1 MAEEGGGMNGA
12 SIGGKVPST
21 LRAFMKP
28 LRGAIVVLLL
38 DEVLTYERV
47 GEVRLAAMKPP
58 MASEKFL
65 CVAVVSSRAR
75 VEVEPSRREVWLSSK

>member
-1 MAEEGGGMNGA
+1 MNGA

-65 CVAVVSSRAR
+65 CVAVVRGALADKR
-75 VEVEPSRREVWLSSK
+75 SRRGEKFG

>member
-1 MAEEGGGMNGA
+1 MHAFMAEEGGGMNGA
-12 SIGGKVPST
+12 SIGGNVPST

-58 MASEKFL
+58 MASEKLLFVL
-65 CVAVVSSRAR
+65 RT
-75 VEVEPSRREVWLSSK
+75 EKEPSRREVWLRSK